1 MLGFNQLFHEIYL
14 DVAIALL
21 SKTVIFEFY
30 VVKCC
35 QHILSFSQNLLKDVE
50 GKIVGHPDI

>member
-1 MLGFNQLFHEIYL
+1 MLGFNQLFHGIYF

-35 QHILSFSQNLLKDVE
+35 QHMLSFFPDLVE
-50 GKIVGHPDI
+50 GC